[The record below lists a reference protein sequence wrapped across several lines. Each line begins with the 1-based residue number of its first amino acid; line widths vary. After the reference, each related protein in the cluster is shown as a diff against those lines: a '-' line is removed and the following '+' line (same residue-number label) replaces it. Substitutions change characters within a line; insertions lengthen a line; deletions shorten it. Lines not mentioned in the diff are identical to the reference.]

1 MISTLNNLTV
11 QYDCLKQMM
20 TMLNNIANNSS
31 NTDQLNYRYRTA
43 LLEIIDYR
51 YRFSSK
57 RFIVPITDQ
66 VKQKQN

>member
-20 TMLNNIANNSS
+20 TMLNNIANNNSS

-51 YRFSSK
+51 CRFSSK
-57 RFIVPITDQ
+57 RLIVPITDH
-66 VKQKQN
+66 VKQ